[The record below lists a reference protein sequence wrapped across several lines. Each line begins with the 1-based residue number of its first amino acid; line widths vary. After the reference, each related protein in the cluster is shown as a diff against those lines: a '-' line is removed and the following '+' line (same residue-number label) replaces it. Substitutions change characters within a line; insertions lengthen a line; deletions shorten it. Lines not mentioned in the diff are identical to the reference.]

1 MTPPATQ
8 PDATSTAA
16 PSATPAATPAGAPA
30 AAPAATPAAAPAAA
44 PAADTPKRRLYALLV
59 GIDDYPPPVPRLRG
73 CVNDVTA
80 FAETLRGRVHGD
92 RALDAEILTDAAATR
107 QAVIDA
113 FRTHL
118 GQAGPEDVALFY
130 YSGHGSQQQTPQEFW
145 GVEPDHVDETLVLVD
160 SRLPDQWDLADKELA
175 TLISEVA
182 AGGCHL
188 LIVLDC
194 CHSGDATRAS
204 ENGVRDRLAPPD
216 ARARPGASYLTGIGA
231 VRGAIGSRWSPAG
244 GDHVLL
250 AACRASERA
259 KELAVLGEDR
269 GAFSFALETALRES
283 GGQPSYRDIHR
294 WATAGVLRRVVD
306 QHPQVEVLD
315 AADLDR
321 PFLGGAIPPT
331 PRRLTLSML
340 PDGWSVDAGAVHGVP
355 APIGDDSTELAVYA
369 ADAATTGQPL
379 AIATVTKV
387 LPDRSLVSLS
397 TELDDSR
404 VYRAVVMTIPLRPM
418 TIAVV
423 GDAPG
428 TQALRA
434 AADQADPTLIDLVD
448 DQRGAELLVEVS
460 PEGFTIRRPGV
471 ARPIVPVVSGD
482 AREERTIAALEHVSR
497 WMRLSALRNP
507 STRLPE
513 GAVAITVETD
523 AGALD
528 TDGRLNLSYAG
539 DSPPAFTVTL
549 ANTMQETLWCA
560 LLDLTET
567 YGIFTDA
574 FPAGSIEL
582 APGQSRSVA
591 MTGQVSDDLWRAG
604 TIRLTDQLKAI
615 VSTLEFD
622 PRSLEQD
629 ELDVTMPSA
638 KGPILRGGAVPHS
651 TLDRLLT
658 RVTTRRLAPPGEL
671 ERVADWRTDDLY
683 VVTHRPMD

>member
-1 MTPPATQ
+1 MTDTA
-8 PDATSTAA
+8 PDHVELAPTNAETSAVRV
-16 PSATPAATPAGAPA
+16 TPDSPEPH
-30 AAPAATPAAAPAAA
+30 
-44 PAADTPKRRLYALLV
+44 LYALLV
-59 GIDDYPPPVPRLRG
+59 GIDAYPPPVPALRG
-73 CVNDVTA
+73 CVNDVSA

-118 GQAGPEDVALFY
+118 GQAGPQDVALFY
-130 YSGHGSQQQTPQEFW
+130 YSGHGSQQATPPEFW

-160 SRLPDQWDLADKELA
+160 SRLPGQWDLADKELA

-182 AGGCHL
+182 ATGCHL
-188 LIVLDC
+188 LVVLDC

-204 ENGVRDRLAPPD
+204 EDGVRDRLAPPD
-216 ARARPGASYLTGIGA
+216 GRARPGGTYLTGAGA
-231 VRGAIGSRWSPAG
+231 VRGAVGSRWSPAG

-283 GGQPSYRDIHR
+283 GGQPSYREIHR
-294 WATAGVLRRVVD
+294 WATAGVLRRVEE

-321 PFLGGAIPPT
+321 PFLGGAIPAT

-340 PDGWSVDAGAVHGVP
+340 PDGWSIDAGAVHGVP
-355 APIGDDSTELAVYA
+355 APIGDDTTELAVYA
-369 ADAATTGQPL
+369 ADGATTGQPL
-379 AIATVTKV
+379 AVATVTKV

-397 TELDDSR
+397 TDLDESR
-404 VYRAVVMTIPLRPM
+404 VYRAVVTSIPLRPM
-418 TIAVV
+418 KIGVV
-423 GDAPG
+423 GEAPG

-434 AADQADPTLIDLVD
+434 AADHADPTLIDLVE
-448 DQRGAELLVEVS
+448 DQHDAELLVEVS
-460 PEGFTIRRPGV
+460 GEGFTIRRPGV
-471 ARPIVPVVSGD
+471 PRPLVPIVSGQ

-497 WMRLSALRNP
+497 WMRLSALHNP
-507 STRLPE
+507 ATRLPE
-513 GAVAITVETD
+513 GAVAITVETG
-523 AGALD
+523 AGAMD
-528 TDGRLNLSYAG
+528 SGGRLNISYAG

-549 ANTMQETLWCA
+549 ANTMEETLWCT

-591 MTGQVSDDLWRAG
+591 MTGQVSDELWRAG
-604 TIRLTDQLKAI
+604 TVTLTDQLKAI

-622 PRSLEQD
+622 PRSLEQE
-629 ELDVTMPSA
+629 ELDVTAPTPKA
-638 KGPILRGGAVPHS
+638 PTLRGGVVMHS

-658 RVTTRRLAPPGEL
+658 RVTTRRLAPPGDIEQI
-671 ERVADWRTDDLY
+671 ADWRTDDLW
-683 VVTHRPMD
+683 VVTHRPGLSPSG